1 MNEREEVVRGAI
13 EAFNAG
19 DMSRVVEYVHPEMML
34 RQLLPEVGLTSHE
47 SVTGVYRGSAEVE
60 RALSDAVDSFG
71 GMRFEIRWVEEIG
84 DDGALYELL
93 ALIGPK
99 TEQSAQIAWY
109 LSRFR
114 DGLVLS
120 TTAFN
125 TEAMAREAIARGD

>member
-1 MNEREEVVRGAI
+1 MNEREEVIPGAND
-13 EAFNAG
+13 AFNAG
-19 DMSRVVEYVHPEMML
+19 DMSRVVGYVHPEMML

-60 RALSDAVDSFG
+60 KALSDAVESLG

-93 ALIGPK
+93 ALIGPE

-125 TEAMAREAIARGD
+125 TEAMAREAIARGE

>member
-1 MNEREEVVRGAI
+1 MSEREDVVRAAI

-19 DMSRVVEYVHPEMML
+19 DMSRVVEFVRPEMML
-34 RQLLPEVGLTSHE
+34 RRLLPDVGLTSHQ

-60 RALSDAVDSFG
+60 KALRDAVESLG
-71 GMRFEIRWVEEIG
+71 GLRFEIRWIEEIG

-93 ALIGPK
+93 ALVGPE
-99 TEQSAQIAWY
+99 TERSAQIAWY

-125 TEAMAREAIARGD
+125 DEAMAREAIAHGD

>member
-1 MNEREEVVRGAI
+1 MSEREDVIRAAI

-19 DMSRVVEYVHPEMML
+19 DISRVVEYVHPEMML
-34 RQLLPEVGLTSHE
+34 RQLLPEVGLTSHQ

-60 RALSDAVDSFG
+60 KALRDAIESLG
-71 GMRFEIRWVEEIG
+71 GLQFEIRWIEEVG

-93 ALIGPK
+93 ALIGP
-99 TEQSAQIAWY
+99 EAERSAQIAWY

-114 DGLVLS
+114 DGVVLS

>member
-1 MNEREEVVRGAI
+1 MSEREDAVRGAI
-13 EAFNAG
+13 EALNAG
-19 DMSRVVEYVHPEMML
+19 DFSRVIEYVHPEMKL
-34 RQLLPEVGLTSHE
+34 RQLLPEVGLASHE

-60 RALSDAVDSFG
+60 QALRDAAESLG
-71 GMRFEIRWVEEIG
+71 GLHFEIRWIEEIG

-93 ALIGPK
+93 ALIGP
-99 TEQSAQIAWY
+99 EAERSAQIAWY

-125 TEAMAREAIARGD
+125 TEAMAREAIAQED

>member
-1 MNEREEVVRGAI
+1 VNEREEVVRGAI
-13 EAFNAG
+13 DAFNAG
-19 DMSRVVEYVHPEMML
+19 DMARVVEYVHPEMML

-60 RALSDAVDSFG
+60 KALSDAVESLG

-93 ALIGPK
+93 ALIGP
-99 TEQSAQIAWY
+99 EAERSAQIAWY

>member
-1 MNEREEVVRGAI
+1 MGEREDIVRAAI
-13 EAFNAG
+13 EAFNTG

-34 RQLLPEVGLTSHE
+34 RRLLPEVGLTAHE

-60 RALSDAVDSFG
+60 KALRDAVESLG
-71 GMRFEIRWVEEIG
+71 GLQFEIRWIEEIG

-93 ALIGPK
+93 ALVGP
-99 TEQSAQIAWY
+99 EAERSAQMAWY

-125 TEAMAREAIARGD
+125 NEAMAREAIARGD

>member
-1 MNEREEVVRGAI
+1 MSEREDVLRAAI
-13 EAFNAG
+13 AAFNAG
-19 DMSRVVEYVHPEMML
+19 DLSRVIEYVHPEIML

-60 RALSDAVDSFG
+60 KALRDAVDSLG
-71 GMRFEIRWVEEIG
+71 GMQFEIRWIEEIG
-84 DDGALYELL
+84 NDGALYELL
-93 ALIGPK
+93 ALIGP
-99 TEQSAQIAWY
+99 EAERSAQMAWY

-114 DGLVLS
+114 DGLVVS